1 MEKPESLWNNFG
13 IWDFN
18 EKHNKQVCVPVDAGK
33 VNWRVLPN
41 DLCV

>member
-1 MEKPESLWNNFG
+1 MEKPKSLQINFE
-13 IWDFN
+13 ILDFN
-18 EKHNKQVCVPVDAGK
+18 ERHNKHVCVPVDAGK